1 MYCSIAAP
9 LGLVGSSEGS
19 CRPSRPNQDPQRTGN
34 TVPFLVMRPAGFTRN
49 TAPEAP
55 MVNGTAAV
63 AVLNVGVP
71 LSNAVAVAVWLP
83 AARPVALK
91 LYGELVS
98 LDTSVPST
106 RNSTRMT
113 APPGS
118 LAVADSVTAEP
129 AGND

>member
-9 LGLVGSSEGS
+9 LGLIGSLEGS
-19 CRPSRPNQDPQRTGN
+19 CRPSSPNQDPQRTGN
-34 TVPFLVMRPAGFTRN
+34 TVPFLVMRPAEFTRN

-91 LYGELVS
+91 LYGERRIARHQRAIDTE
-98 LDTSVPST
+98 LD
-106 RNSTRMT
+106 
-113 APPGS
+113 
-118 LAVADSVTAEP
+118 ADDRAARI
-129 AGND
+129 AGRRRQCHC